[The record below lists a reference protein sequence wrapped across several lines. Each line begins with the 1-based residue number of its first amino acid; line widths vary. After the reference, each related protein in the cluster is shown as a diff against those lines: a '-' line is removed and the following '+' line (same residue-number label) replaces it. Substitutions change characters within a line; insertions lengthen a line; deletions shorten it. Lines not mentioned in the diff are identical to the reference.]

1 MVPEEIIE
9 QVIEY
14 FENDEKAYVHSLA
27 KIMEANPALLA
38 FLGQESIDILLEE
51 EKDIFWYITL
61 VIYTS
66 VERSSFEYEDITD
79 VKLGE
84 WEEKN
89 WETYQSQPRG
99 SFRDKITPFF
109 KNYNQED
116 LLAFVEDTL
125 ELDEAS
131 PITTVGRE
139 VIFISTKS
147 IIDTIL
153 N

>member
-9 QVIEY
+9 EIIEY
-14 FENDEKAYVHSLA
+14 FENDEKAYVDSLA
-27 KIMEANPALLA
+27 KIMESNPALLA

-61 VIYTS
+61 VICTA
-66 VERSSFEYEDITD
+66 VERSNFEYNDITD
-79 VKLGE
+79 VNLE
-84 WEEKN
+84 ECEEKN
-89 WETYQSQPRG
+89 WEIYQGQPRG
-99 SFRDKITPFF
+99 SFREKITPFF
-109 KNYNQED
+109 NNYNQED

-125 ELDEAS
+125 ELDDTS
-131 PITTVGRE
+131 PITAVGRE

-147 IIDTIL
+147 IIDTLL